1 MYSGFPVRPSALA
14 QKGCRFQHS
23 NICEVY
29 QSSIFG
35 SDFIWRLISFA

>member
-1 MYSGFPVRPSALA
+1 MYSGFLA
-14 QKGCRFQHS
+14 QRLALVQKGYRFQRS
-23 NICEVY
+23 NMCEVY